1 MNKKTKYFVNCIII
15 FLTTQIM
22 FETCWLLQFI
32 NQNIIYKLLIAYT
45 VLSILSFCLALK
57 LYRYLSEIYIYNISK
72 YLNLLYVGHRTL
84 SFLYTTMFVIIF
96 VIYNELAWPYLLISL
111 MDLGASGFIIS
122 YYIILYNN
130 KIIDLNKFVLLSVLQ
145 LIPILNII
153 SYNIIVSRFN
163 KEKLYLYIAF
173 ETAMVV
179 LTLYLFWWYCIS
191 QVQLNCT
198 SLESRLTKE
207 IDGENHFVKYEYDGL
222 GDILNKTTESNEI
235 TTKK

>member
-191 QVQLNCT
+191 QV
-198 SLESRLTKE
+198 
-207 IDGENHFVKYEYDGL
+207 
-222 GDILNKTTESNEI
+222 
-235 TTKK
+235 